1 MLMDL
6 QGFGHLL
13 LSGALMT
20 IQLALA
26 SLAIGL
32 VIGLLGA
39 AAKLSPSPFLRI
51 PATLYTTLVRG
62 VPELLLVLT
71 LYYGGAQLLMWG
83 ASFFG
88 YDEYIEVGAFAAGVA
103 ALAIAFGA
111 YATEVFRMAML
122 EVPKGQW
129 ESAQSMGMSRGQ
141 TFFRIIFPQV
151 WRLAIPGLG
160 NLFQVLL
167 KDTALVSVIG
177 LNELM
182 RQASV
187 GSAATKH
194 PFDFYL
200 AAAILYLAL
209 TLLATLV
216 TEILERL
223 SKPELRGRRA

>member
-71 LYYGGAQLLMWG
+71 LYYGGAQLLMWA

-167 KDTALVSVIG
+167 KDTALISVIG

>member
-71 LYYGGAQLLMWG
+71 LYYGGAQLLMW
-83 ASFFG
+83 AANFFG

>member
-1 MLMDL
+1 MMDL

-71 LYYGGAQLLMWG
+71 LYYGGAQLLMWA

>member
-71 LYYGGAQLLMWG
+71 LYYGGAQLLMWA

-111 YATEVFRMAML
+111 YATEVFRMEML

>member
-1 MLMDL
+1 MMDL

>member
-6 QGFGHLL
+6 QGLGHLL

-71 LYYGGAQLLMWG
+71 LYYGGAQLLMWA

>member
-71 LYYGGAQLLMWG
+71 LYYGGAQLLMWA

-111 YATEVFRMAML
+111 YATEVFRMALL
-122 EVPKGQW
+122 EIPKGQW
-129 ESAQSMGMSRGQ
+129 ESAQSMGMSRRQ
-141 TFFRIIFPQV
+141 TFLRIIFPQV

-200 AAAILYLAL
+200 AAAILYLVL

>member
-1 MLMDL
+1 
-6 QGFGHLL
+6 
-13 LSGALMT
+13 
-20 IQLALA
+20 
-26 SLAIGL
+26 
-32 VIGLLGA
+32 
-39 AAKLSPSPFLRI
+39 
-51 PATLYTTLVRG
+51 
-62 VPELLLVLT
+62 
-71 LYYGGAQLLMWG
+71 
-83 ASFFG
+83 
-88 YDEYIEVGAFAAGVA
+88 
-103 ALAIAFGA
+103 
-111 YATEVFRMAML
+111 
-122 EVPKGQW
+122 
-129 ESAQSMGMSRGQ
+129 MGMSRGQ

>member
-71 LYYGGAQLLMWG
+71 LYYGGAQLLMWA

-103 ALAIAFGA
+103 ALAIACGA